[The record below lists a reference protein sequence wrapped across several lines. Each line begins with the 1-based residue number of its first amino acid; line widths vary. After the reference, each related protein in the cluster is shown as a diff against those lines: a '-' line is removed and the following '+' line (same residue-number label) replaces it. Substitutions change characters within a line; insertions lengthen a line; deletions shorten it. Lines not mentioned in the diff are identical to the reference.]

1 MPTPAS
7 VRRARTAPAVC
18 ANAHRSLKTKKN
30 QTAAETATAALNQCT
45 AELSSACDTQK
56 SINLASE
63 PWHACIEL
71 RPADAGVD
79 LEAVEERNIW

>member
-18 ANAHRSLKTKKN
+18 ANAHRSPE
-30 QTAAETATAALNQCT
+30 TAAETATAALNQCT